1 MNSRAYAAILK
12 SCNALGVSCPTR
24 AAVAEVRLRVC
35 FQPLITS
42 DQGRTVKTTTAILA
56 ALLLL
61 CLTITAAVS
70 LGSAPIPVSTVWSII
85 AAKLSPGSVEVVW
98 SAGRESIVWDVRLP
112 RVVLAGLVGA
122 GLALT
127 GAVLQAVTRNPLADP
142 HLLGVSS
149 GGALG
154 AIVALLH
161 TGLIL
166 GLATVPLFAF
176 AGALVATALVALVTR
191 VLGTNADRLVLSGV
205 AVAFTLTSI
214 GNLMIFLGD
223 PRAVHTVIFWMLG
236 GLGLAQ
242 WPHLVYPAV
251 VLAACLG
258 YLVLRAREIN
268 ALAMGDE
275 TAMTLGIPVRRFR
288 LVLFVVTALLTGV
301 MVAFSGAIGFVGLMV
316 PHFVRLF
323 AGSDN
328 VRVIPLSAFVG
339 ALVLIWADLFARV
352 VMAPEDM
359 PIGVVTGLVG
369 GIAFIAILKQRKV
382 V

>member
-1 MNSRAYAAILK
+1 MLAEDTSP
-12 SCNALGVSCPTR
+12 GP
-24 AAVAEVRLRVC
+24 AAVSRVVPVRVIRGGVGV
-35 FQPLITS
+35 F
-42 DQGRTVKTTTAILA
+42 A

-61 CLTITAAVS
+61 LLTVTAGVS
-70 LGSAPIPVSTVWSII
+70 LGSAPIPVTTVWSIV
-85 AAKLSPGSVEVVW
+85 ASKLAPGSVEAFW

-112 RVVLAGLVGA
+112 RVMLAGLVGA

-127 GAVLQAVTRNPLADP
+127 GAVLQSVTRNPLADP

-161 TGLIL
+161 TGMIL
-166 GLATVPLFAF
+166 GLLTVPLFAF
-176 AGALVATALVALVTR
+176 GGALLATVLVAFVSR
-191 VLGTNADRLVLSGV
+191 VLGTSADRLVLAGV
-205 AVAFTLTSI
+205 AVAFVLTSI

-223 PRAVHTVIFWMLG
+223 PRATHTVIFWMLG

-242 WPHLVYPAV
+242 WPHLIYPA
-251 VLAACLG
+251 
-258 YLVLRAREIN
+258 LVLSVSLGWLVVRSREIN

-288 LVLFVVTALLTGV
+288 LTLFVVTALLTGV

-328 VRVIPLSAFVG
+328 VRVIPLSAFFG
-339 ALVLIWADLFARV
+339 ALTLIMADLVARV
-352 VMAPEDM
+352 IMTPEDM
-359 PIGVVTGLVG
+359 PIGVVTGIVG
-369 GIAFIAILKQRKV
+369 GIAFVAILTRRA
-382 V
+382 

>member
-1 MNSRAYAAILK
+1 MLAEDTSSDTVAVSRAASQRVAR
-12 SCNALGVSCPTR
+12 SGLG
-24 AAVAEVRLRVC
+24 
-35 FQPLITS
+35 
-42 DQGRTVKTTTAILA
+42 LA
-56 ALLLL
+56 AGLLLL
-61 CLTITAAVS
+61 LLTVTAAVS
-70 LGSAPIPVSTVWSII
+70 LGSAQIPVATVWSII
-85 AAKLSPGSVEVVW
+85 ASKISPGSVEVFW

-112 RVVLAGLVGA
+112 RVMLAGLVGA
-122 GLALT
+122 GLGLT

-161 TGLIL
+161 TGMIL

-176 AGALVATALVALVTR
+176 AGALLATVLVAYVSR
-191 VLGTNADRLVLSGV
+191 VLGSSADRLVLAGV
-205 AVAFTLTSI
+205 AVAFVLTSI

-223 PRAVHTVIFWMLG
+223 PRATHTVIFWMLG

-242 WPHLVYPAV
+242 WSQLVYPGG
-251 VLAACLG
+251 VLFVSLAWLMI
-258 YLVLRAREIN
+258 RAREIN

-288 LVLFVVTALLTGV
+288 LTLFVVTALLTGV

-316 PHFVRLF
+316 PHFVRLL

-328 VRVIPLSAFVG
+328 VRVIPLSAFFG
-339 ALVLIWADLFARV
+339 ALTLILADLTARV
-352 VMAPEDM
+352 IMAPEDM

-369 GIAFIAILKQRKV
+369 GIAFIAILKRRA
-382 V
+382 

>member
-1 MNSRAYAAILK
+1 MLAEDTSP
-12 SCNALGVSCPTR
+12 GP
-24 AAVAEVRLRVC
+24 AAVSRVVPVRALRGGVAV
-35 FQPLITS
+35 F
-42 DQGRTVKTTTAILA
+42 A

-61 CLTITAAVS
+61 LLTVTAGVS
-70 LGSAPIPVSTVWSII
+70 LGSAPIPVTTVWSIV
-85 AAKLSPGSVEVVW
+85 ASKLAPGSVEAFW

-112 RVVLAGLVGA
+112 RVMLAGLVGA

-127 GAVLQAVTRNPLADP
+127 GAVLQSVTRNPLADP

-161 TGLIL
+161 TGMIL
-166 GLATVPLFAF
+166 GLLTVPLFAF
-176 AGALVATALVALVTR
+176 GGALLATVLVAFVSR
-191 VLGTNADRLVLSGV
+191 ALGTSADRLVLAGV
-205 AVAFTLTSI
+205 AVAFVLTSI

-223 PRAVHTVIFWMLG
+223 PRATHTVIFWMLG

-242 WPHLVYPAV
+242 WPHLIYPA
-251 VLAACLG
+251 
-258 YLVLRAREIN
+258 LVLSVSLGWLVVRSREIN

-288 LVLFVVTALLTGV
+288 LTLFVVTALLTGV

-328 VRVIPLSAFVG
+328 VRVIPLSAFFG
-339 ALVLIWADLFARV
+339 ALTLIMADLVARV
-352 VMAPEDM
+352 IMAPEDM
-359 PIGVVTGLVG
+359 PIGVVTGIVG
-369 GIAFIAILKQRKV
+369 GIAFVAILTRRA
-382 V
+382 

>member
-1 MNSRAYAAILK
+1 MLAEDTSADTVA
-12 SCNALGVSCPTR
+12 VPR
-24 AAVAEVRLRVC
+24 AASQRVARSGL
-35 FQPLITS
+35 
-42 DQGRTVKTTTAILA
+42 GLA
-56 ALLLL
+56 AGLLLL
-61 CLTITAAVS
+61 LLTVTAAVS
-70 LGSAPIPVSTVWSII
+70 LGSAQIPVATIWSII
-85 AAKLSPGSVEVVW
+85 ASKISPGSVEVFW

-112 RVVLAGLVGA
+112 RVMLAGLVGA
-122 GLALT
+122 GLGLT

-161 TGLIL
+161 TGMIL

-176 AGALVATALVALVTR
+176 AGALLATVLVAYVSR
-191 VLGTNADRLVLSGV
+191 VLGSSADRLVLAGV
-205 AVAFTLTSI
+205 AVAFVLTSV

-223 PRAVHTVIFWMLG
+223 PRATHTVIFWMLG

-242 WPHLVYPAV
+242 WSQLVYPGG
-251 VLAACLG
+251 VLFVSLAWLMI
-258 YLVLRAREIN
+258 RAREIN

-288 LVLFVVTALLTGV
+288 LTLFVVTALLTGV

-316 PHFVRLF
+316 PHFVRLL

-328 VRVIPLSAFVG
+328 VRVIPLSAFFG
-339 ALVLIWADLFARV
+339 ALTLILADLTARV
-352 VMAPEDM
+352 IMAPEDM

-369 GIAFIAILKQRKV
+369 GIAFIAILKRRA
-382 V
+382 

>member
-1 MNSRAYAAILK
+1 MLAEDTSPGPLAVSRIAPARAIWG
-12 SCNALGVSCPTR
+12 GVG
-24 AAVAEVRLRVC
+24 L
-35 FQPLITS
+35 
-42 DQGRTVKTTTAILA
+42 LA

-61 CLTITAAVS
+61 ALTVTAGVS
-70 LGSAPIPVSTVWSII
+70 LGSAPIPIATVWSII
-85 AAKLSPGSVEVVW
+85 ANKLVPGSVEAVW

-112 RVVLAGLVGA
+112 RVMLAGLAGA

-127 GAVLQAVTRNPLADP
+127 GAVLQSVTRNPLADP

-176 AGALVATALVALVTR
+176 AGALLATALVAFVAR
-191 VLGTNADRLVLSGV
+191 ALGSGADRLVLAGV
-205 AVAFTLTSI
+205 AVAFVLTSV

-223 PRAVHTVIFWMLG
+223 PRATHTVIFWMLG

-242 WPHLVYPAV
+242 WSHLVYPALV
-251 VLAACLG
+251 FVASLG
-258 YLVLRAREIN
+258 WLVIRAREIN

-288 LVLFVVTALLTGV
+288 LTLFVVTALLTGV

-316 PHFVRLF
+316 PHFVRLL

-328 VRVIPLSAFVG
+328 VRVIPLSAFFG
-339 ALVLIWADLFARV
+339 ALTLILADLVARV
-352 VMAPEDM
+352 IMAPEDM

-369 GIAFIAILKQRKV
+369 GIAFVAILKRRA
-382 V
+382 

>member
-1 MNSRAYAAILK
+1 MLVEDASSGPVAVSRLASAR
-12 SCNALGVSCPTR
+12 ALR
-24 AAVAEVRLRVC
+24 IAVG
-35 FQPLITS
+35 S
-42 DQGRTVKTTTAILA
+42 GA

-61 CLTITAAVS
+61 LLTVTAGVS
-70 LGSAPIPVSTVWSII
+70 LGSAPIPVATVWSIVASKI
-85 AAKLSPGSVEVVW
+85 SPESVEVFW

-112 RVVLAGLVGA
+112 RVILAGLVGA

-127 GAVLQAVTRNPLADP
+127 GAVLQSVTRNPLADP

-154 AIVALLH
+154 AIIALLH

-176 AGALVATALVALVTR
+176 AGAFAATMLVAFVSR
-191 VLGTNADRLVLSGV
+191 VLGSSADRLVLSGV
-205 AVAFTLTSI
+205 AVAFVLTSI

-223 PRAVHTVIFWMLG
+223 PRATHTVVFWMLG

-242 WPHLVYPAV
+242 WSQLVYPAL
-251 VLAACLG
+251 VLFVSLG
-258 YLVLRAREIN
+258 WLMLRAREIN

-288 LVLFVVTALLTGV
+288 LTLFVITALLTGV

-316 PHFVRLF
+316 PHFVRLI

-328 VRVIPLSAFVG
+328 VRVIPLSAFFG
-339 ALVLIWADLFARV
+339 ALTLILADLVSRV
-352 VMAPEDM
+352 IMAPEDM

-369 GIAFIAILKQRKV
+369 GIAFIAILKRRA
-382 V
+382 

>member
-1 MNSRAYAAILK
+1 MLAEDASPVSVIGSRIAPARMIRA
-12 SCNALGVSCPTR
+12 GV
-24 AAVAEVRLRVC
+24 VL
-35 FQPLITS
+35 
-42 DQGRTVKTTTAILA
+42 LA

-61 CLTITAAVS
+61 LLTVTAGVS
-70 LGSAPIPVSTVWSII
+70 LGSAPIPVATVWSIV
-85 AAKLSPGSVEVVW
+85 ASKLVPGSVEAFW

-112 RVVLAGLVGA
+112 RVMLAGLVGA

-127 GAVLQAVTRNPLADP
+127 GAVLQSVTRNPLADP

-154 AIVALLH
+154 AIIALLH

-176 AGALVATALVALVTR
+176 AGALLATMLVAFVSR
-191 VLGTNADRLVLSGV
+191 VLGTSADRLVLAGV
-205 AVAFTLTSI
+205 AVAFVLTAI

-223 PRAVHTVIFWMLG
+223 PRATHTVIFWMLG

-242 WPHLVYPAV
+242 WSQLVYPA
-251 VLAACLG
+251 
-258 YLVLRAREIN
+258 LVLFLSLGWLSIRAREIN

-275 TAMTLGIPVRRFR
+275 TATTLGIPVRRFR
-288 LVLFVVTALLTGV
+288 LTLFVVTALLTGV

-328 VRVIPLSAFVG
+328 VRVIPLSAFFG
-339 ALVLIWADLFARV
+339 ALVLILADLVARV

-359 PIGVVTGLVG
+359 PIGVVTGIVG
-369 GIAFIAILKQRKV
+369 GIAFVAILTRRA
-382 V
+382 

>member
-1 MNSRAYAAILK
+1 MLAEDTSADTVA
-12 SCNALGVSCPTR
+12 VPR
-24 AAVAEVRLRVC
+24 AASQRVARSGL
-35 FQPLITS
+35 
-42 DQGRTVKTTTAILA
+42 GLA
-56 ALLLL
+56 AGLLLL
-61 CLTITAAVS
+61 LLTVTAAVS
-70 LGSAPIPVSTVWSII
+70 LGSAQIPVATVWSII
-85 AAKLSPGSVEVVW
+85 ASKISPGSVDVFW

-112 RVVLAGLVGA
+112 RVMLAGLVGA
-122 GLALT
+122 GLGLT

-161 TGLIL
+161 TGMIL

-176 AGALVATALVALVTR
+176 AGALLATVLVAYVSR
-191 VLGTNADRLVLSGV
+191 VLGSSADRLVLAGV
-205 AVAFTLTSI
+205 AVAFVLTSV

-223 PRAVHTVIFWMLG
+223 PRATHTVIFWMLG

-242 WPHLVYPAV
+242 WSQLVYPGG
-251 VLAACLG
+251 VLFVSLAWLMI
-258 YLVLRAREIN
+258 RAREIN

-288 LVLFVVTALLTGV
+288 LTLFVVTALLTGV

-316 PHFVRLF
+316 PHFVRLL

-328 VRVIPLSAFVG
+328 VRVIPLSAFFG
-339 ALVLIWADLFARV
+339 ALTLILADLTARV
-352 VMAPEDM
+352 IMAPEDM

-369 GIAFIAILKQRKV
+369 GIAFIAILKRRA
-382 V
+382 

>member
-1 MNSRAYAAILK
+1 MLAEDTSP
-12 SCNALGVSCPTR
+12 GP
-24 AAVAEVRLRVC
+24 AAVSRVVPVRVIRGGVGV
-35 FQPLITS
+35 F
-42 DQGRTVKTTTAILA
+42 A

-61 CLTITAAVS
+61 LLTVTAGVS
-70 LGSAPIPVSTVWSII
+70 LGSAPIPVTTVWSIV
-85 AAKLSPGSVEVVW
+85 ASKLAPGSVEAFW

-112 RVVLAGLVGA
+112 RVMLAGLVGA

-127 GAVLQAVTRNPLADP
+127 GAVLQSVTRNPLADP

-161 TGLIL
+161 TGMIL
-166 GLATVPLFAF
+166 GLLTVPLFAF
-176 AGALVATALVALVTR
+176 GGALLATVLVAFVSR
-191 VLGTNADRLVLSGV
+191 ALGTSADRLVLAGV
-205 AVAFTLTSI
+205 AVAFVLTSI

-223 PRAVHTVIFWMLG
+223 PRATHTVIFWMLG

-242 WPHLVYPAV
+242 WPHLIYPA
-251 VLAACLG
+251 
-258 YLVLRAREIN
+258 LVLSVSLGWLVVRSREIN

-288 LVLFVVTALLTGV
+288 LTLFVVTALLTGV

-328 VRVIPLSAFVG
+328 VRVIPFSAFFG
-339 ALVLIWADLFARV
+339 ALTLIMADLVARV
-352 VMAPEDM
+352 IMAPEDM
-359 PIGVVTGLVG
+359 PIGVVTGIVG
-369 GIAFIAILKQRKV
+369 GIAFVAILTRRA
-382 V
+382 

>member
-1 MNSRAYAAILK
+1 MIRG
-12 SCNALGVSCPTR
+12 GVG
-24 AAVAEVRLRVC
+24 V
-35 FQPLITS
+35 F
-42 DQGRTVKTTTAILA
+42 A

-61 CLTITAAVS
+61 LLTVTAGVS
-70 LGSAPIPVSTVWSII
+70 LGSAPIPVTTVWSIV
-85 AAKLSPGSVEVVW
+85 ASKLAPGSVEAFW

-112 RVVLAGLVGA
+112 RVMLAGLVGA

-127 GAVLQAVTRNPLADP
+127 GAVLQSVTRNPLADP

-161 TGLIL
+161 TGMIL
-166 GLATVPLFAF
+166 GLLTVPLFAF
-176 AGALVATALVALVTR
+176 GGALLATVLVAFVSR
-191 VLGTNADRLVLSGV
+191 ALGTSADRLVLAGV
-205 AVAFTLTSI
+205 AVAFVLTSI

-223 PRAVHTVIFWMLG
+223 PRATHTVIFWMLG

-242 WPHLVYPAV
+242 WPHLIYPA
-251 VLAACLG
+251 
-258 YLVLRAREIN
+258 LVLSVSLGWLVVRSREIN

-288 LVLFVVTALLTGV
+288 LTLFVVTALLTGV

-328 VRVIPLSAFVG
+328 VRVIPFSAFFG
-339 ALVLIWADLFARV
+339 ALTLIMADLVARV
-352 VMAPEDM
+352 IMAPEDM
-359 PIGVVTGLVG
+359 PIGVVTGIVG
-369 GIAFIAILKQRKV
+369 GIAFVAILTRRA
-382 V
+382 